1 MAEKDKLLIIAG
13 PTASGKSDTAVELAL
28 RLGGA
33 VISADS
39 MQVYRGMDI
48 GSAKVT
54 EEEMRGVP
62 HFLIDCMDP
71 REEWNVVEFQKR
83 AREAI
88 RDIQE
93 KGMLPIL
100 CGGTGFYIQSV
111 LYDIDFTEMEE
122 EPAYRKELQKIA
134 AEKGPEYLHAM
145 LESVDPASAQAIHPN
160 NIKRVIRALEF
171 HKESGG
177 SRISDHNKEQRERE
191 SAYDALF
198 FVLTMDRKALY
209 ERIDQRVDR
218 MMEKGLVEEVK
229 GLREMGLTSSDV
241 SMQGLGYKEILKAL
255 EGEMSLEEAVYV
267 IKRDTRH
274 FAKRQLSWFR
284 REKDV
289 RWICMDRYPDRKAAI
304 DRMEKTIREEW
315 NIL

>member
-1 MAEKDKLLIIAG
+1 MSEKEKLLIIAG
-13 PTASGKSDTAVELAL
+13 PTASGKSDTAVDLAI

-39 MQVYRGMDI
+39 MQVYKGMDI

-54 EEEMRGVP
+54 REEMRGVP
-62 HFLIDCMDP
+62 HYLIDCMDP
-71 REEWNVVEFQKR
+71 KEEWNVVEFQKR
-83 AREAI
+83 ARQAI
-88 RDIQE
+88 KEIRQQCL
-93 KGMLPIL
+93 LPIL

-122 EPAYRKELQKIA
+122 APAYRQALQEIA
-134 AEKGPEYLHAM
+134 RTKGPECLHAM
-145 LESVDPASAQAIHPN
+145 LQEVDPAAAEVIHPN
-160 NIKRVIRALEF
+160 NVKRVIRALEF

-177 SRISDHNKEQRERE
+177 SRISDHNREQRERE

-229 GLREMGLTSSDV
+229 RLQERGLTASDV
-241 SMQGLGYKEILKAL
+241 SMQGLGYKEILGAL
-255 EGEMSLEEAVYV
+255 EGQMSLEEAVYV

-284 REKDV
+284 RERDV
-289 RWICMDRYPDRKAAI
+289 RWVCMDRYPDRKAAI
-304 DRMEKTIREEW
+304 DQMEKTIREEW
-315 NIL
+315 TI

>member
-1 MAEKDKLLIIAG
+1 MSEKAKLLIIAG

-28 RLGGA
+28 RLNGA

-54 EEEMRGVP
+54 KEEMRGVP
-62 HFLIDCMDP
+62 HYLIDCMDP
-71 REEWNVVEFQKR
+71 TDEWNVVEFQKR
-83 AREAI
+83 AGQAI
-88 RDIQE
+88 EEIRA

-111 LYDIDFTEMEE
+111 LYDIDFTEMEDNSE
-122 EPAYRKELQKIA
+122 YRQELQKLA
-134 AEKGPEYLHAM
+134 REKGPEYLHDLLLQA
-145 LESVDPASAQAIHPN
+145 DPASAEAIHPN
-160 NIKRVIRALEF
+160 NVKRVIRALEF
-171 HKESGG
+171 HRESGG
-177 SRISDHNKEQRERE
+177 SRISDHNREQRERD

-198 FVLTMDRKALY
+198 FVLTMDRKLLY
-209 ERIDQRVDR
+209 ERIDRRVDL

-229 GLREMGLTSSDV
+229 ALREKGLTAWDV
-241 SMQGLGYKEILKAL
+241 SMQGLGYKQILQAL
-255 EGEMSLEEAVYV
+255 EGETTMDEAVYI

-284 REKDV
+284 RERDV
-289 RWICMDRYPDRKAAI
+289 RWISVDRYPDRKACI
-304 DRMEKTIREEW
+304 DAMEKTIREEW
-315 NIL
+315 NI

>member
-1 MAEKDKLLIIAG
+1 MDKQKLVVITG
-13 PTASGKSDTAVELAL
+13 PTAVGKTKLSIELAKQI
-28 RLGGA
+28 GGEI
-33 VISADS
+33 ISADS
-39 MQVYRGMDI
+39 MQVYKFMNIGTDKISPDKMD
-48 GSAKVT
+48 
-54 EEEMRGVP
+54 GVP
-62 HFLIDCMDP
+62 HHLIDFLDP
-71 REEWNVVEFQKR
+71 HEDFNVFSFQKLVK
-83 AREAI
+83 EAI
-88 RDIQE
+88 ADIASRG
-93 KGMLPIL
+93 KVPIIV
-100 CGGTGFYIQSV
+100 GGTGFYIQSV